1 MRSYLSL
8 AFKEIR
14 IQKLTTFLIIAAI
27 IMSTAMT
34 TVIGQ
39 SFGIMKNLMLEQARI
54 LNGDRHV
61 AFHGLDEQQVDQL
74 KNKDGLSQ
82 IGVIKPLGTVKIND
96 SGITMVVRE
105 HDIMSVKNYPNV

>member
-8 AFKEIR
+8 VLKELR
-14 IQKLTTFLIIAAI
+14 KQKLTTFLIVVAI

-39 SFGIMKNLMLEQARI
+39 SIGIMKNLMLEQARS

-61 AFHGLDEQQVDQL
+61 TFHELDEHQIEQL
-74 KNKDGLSQ
+74 KKRR
-82 IGVIKPLGTVKIND
+82 KFHK
-96 SGITMVVRE
+96 
-105 HDIMSVKNYPNV
+105 SV